1 MKESI
6 RGDRVC
12 FRPLD
17 DAPCAAASPQ
27 PLVYF
32 PRSAEKYMPNSEH
45 ERNGGL
51 RYTKRTIS
59 CFLSLKKGQLL
70 IESTVHR
77 VNR

>member
-1 MKESI
+1 MKEPI

-17 DAPCAAASPQ
+17 GAPPAAASPQ

-45 ERNGGL
+45 EKMADFVTQNER
-51 RYTKRTIS
+51 S
-59 CFLSLKKGQLL
+59 VVS
-70 IESTVHR
+70 SP
-77 VNR
+77 